1 MKKEIERSFSIDMNK
16 FTLKHIYRETNGCVD
31 ILAKVGCDQ
40 QVDFLR
46 FSIASAHV
54 LAALDFDISNV
65 IRYRL
70 V

>member
-16 FTLKHIYRETNGCVD
+16 FILKHIYREANGCVD

-65 IRYRL
+65 IRYRF